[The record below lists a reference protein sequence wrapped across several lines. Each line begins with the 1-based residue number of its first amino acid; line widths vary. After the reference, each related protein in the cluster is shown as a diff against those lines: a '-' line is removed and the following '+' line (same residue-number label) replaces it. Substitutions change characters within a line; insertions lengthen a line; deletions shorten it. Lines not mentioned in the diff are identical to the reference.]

1 MSEQEQED
9 KPEQKEE
16 EPKPKE
22 KKVLEGTGGILGEK
36 QDEPKAEAVGVATT
50 PEVDERFK
58 KFWSALGEQANQ
70 VSQANFEKLIVT
82 DEYMHNGAVYKA
94 KKLTYKEKH
103 DLDAL
108 QVKAR
113 ELSEK
118 ENWEEWYENQK
129 GRAILLIEDM
139 TPERFETEDSYIM
152 TSLISAWGLKPEGFR
167 DLFASA

>member
-1 MSEQEQED
+1 MSGSFKVSAHSEQEQED
-9 KPEQKEE
+9 KPEPESESQDKPEEKEE
-16 EPKPKE
+16 K
-22 KKVLEGTGGILGEK
+22 
-36 QDEPKAEAVGVATT
+36 KAEAVATT

-58 KFWSALGEQANQ
+58 KFWAALGEQANQ

-103 DLDAL
+103 ELEAL
-108 QVKAR
+108 QQKAR

-118 ENWEEWYENQK
+118 ENWEEWLENQK

-139 TPERFETEDSYIM
+139 TPERFETEDSYVM

-167 DLFASA
+167 DLFPST